1 MRGLQDEFPL
11 PPPQPPGE
19 TEAPALDSWL
29 TAPAHASDT
38 STAPADPFIVPWDVN
53 GHGEGDRG
61 EEGDAQRS
69 SATAD
74 GASAASAAST
84 GTSSWAAEVAAAA
97 PGLAVVAIA
106 TGTSMSQC
114 GGRVKSSWSA
124 EEDTALRQMVMR
136 YGDKAWTAVASG
148 LPGRTSKQCRERWLN
163 QLNPAVKRDAW
174 TFEED
179 EELLVLHEKYGN
191 KWAQISKRMRGRTDN
206 AIKNHWNST
215 THRQWRDHRA
225 AVLEAD
231 LTWNARMAKLV
242 QIYGLPAVIES
253 FTSGTPLAGA
263 EALEAALAPP
273 STPPVSS
280 LGLAAMATERRNCS
294 ATPSATMAAVSF
306 RNDWALSSRA
316 KASSRD
322 VRRSA
327 SLGWLRQQQQQQQQ
341 QRELEGNGAASP
353 AVAGS
358 GPRTSSAPPP
368 SPLSRC
374 SSSNSLS
381 SLRDGLGNL
390 VVHHAGQRQRS
401 SRAAASTVTTRLT
414 TSSRFEAPGAA
425 HPYESPPLTATAVA
439 TASKRA
445 APIPEEYF
453 SLPLPS
459 AMAAAAAEFDWGVL
473 SSPRRDE
480 LSETQASSY
489 TAGVEA
495 HTVDDPSDE
504 DGWSANLMGGAPA
517 FSPSEHRPSSYES
530 SMDEPYHEMMS
541 RPDSMGVVFADDLGD
556 LDGWL

>member
-1 MRGLQDEFPL
+1 M
-11 PPPQPPGE
+11 
-19 TEAPALDSWL
+19 
-29 TAPAHASDT
+29 
-38 STAPADPFIVPWDVN
+38 VPWDVN
-53 GHGEGDRG
+53 GHGESDRG

-74 GASAASAAST
+74 GASAAST
-84 GTSSWAAEVAAAA
+84 GTSSWAAEVGAAA
-97 PGLAVVAIA
+97 PGLAVAAIA
-106 TGTSMSQC
+106 TGTSIAQC

-179 EELLVLHEKYGN
+179 EELLVLHEKCGN

-215 THRQWRDHRA
+215 THRQWRDNRA
-225 AVLEAD
+225 AVLEAG
-231 LTWNARMAKLV
+231 LPWNARTAKLV

-273 STPPVSS
+273 STPPASP
-280 LGLAAMATERRNCS
+280 LGLAAMATERRNCL
-294 ATPSATMAAVSF
+294 ATPSATVAAVSF
-306 RNDWALSSRA
+306 RNNWALSSRA

-327 SLGWLRQQQQQQQQ
+327 SLGWLRQQQQQQQ
-341 QRELEGNGAASP
+341 RELEGNGAVST

-358 GPRTSSAPPP
+358 GPRTSSAPPS

-390 VVHHAGQRQRS
+390 VVHQAGQRRRS
-401 SRAAASTVTTRLT
+401 SRAAASPAITRLT
-414 TSSRFEAPGAA
+414 ASSRFGALVSSPGAA
-425 HPYESPPLTATAVA
+425 HPYESPPLTTTAVA

-473 SSPRRDE
+473 SSPRCDE
-480 LSETQASSY
+480 LSQTQASSY

-504 DGWSANLMGGAPA
+504 DGWGANWMGGASA
-517 FSPSEHRPSSYES
+517 FSTSEHRPSSCES
-530 SMDEPYHEMMS
+530 SMDEPYQEMMS